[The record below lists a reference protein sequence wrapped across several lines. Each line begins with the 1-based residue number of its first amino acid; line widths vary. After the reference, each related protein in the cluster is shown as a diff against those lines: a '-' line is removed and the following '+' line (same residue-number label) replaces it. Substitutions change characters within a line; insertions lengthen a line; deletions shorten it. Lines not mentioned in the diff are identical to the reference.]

1 MAARESNYHI
11 HISTKFS
18 VFIHHKPVIS
28 WQRLSI
34 WILVLAAVLFVLFET
49 VAEREYEEI
58 PVFVIAGQSNAV
70 GYGAS
75 WQELPANLHQSS
87 DSVMFW
93 YFQGNPRHPR
103 ASNGWIPLSGVEHH
117 SHSVPGSEL
126 SIGPIAAAELSSR
139 IAIIKVAFNSTAL
152 AQVAGMD
159 WNVQSSNELLE
170 HLVNEIHRALTHMP
184 KRTKGWLAGIFW
196 MQGESDARSASEQP
210 GMSILYRQN
219 LEALIDE
226 VRRKFDKINLPVVI
240 ARIAVPEVDARG
252 RRFGYRDTIREAQQA
267 VAEADR
273 YVAMI
278 STDDL
283 PRQTDDLHFTAQ
295 GQQEMGKRFI
305 AEWLQ
310 LTQDK
315 R

>member
-1 MAARESNYHI
+1 MAAQELNYHI

-34 WILVLAAVLFVLFET
+34 LVLVLAAALFVLFET

-70 GYGAS
+70 GYGAT
-75 WQELPANLHQSS
+75 WQELPADLHQSS
-87 DSVMFW
+87 DTVMFW
-93 YFQGNPRHPR
+93 YLQGNPQHPL
-103 ASNGWIPLSGVEHH
+103 ASNGWVPLSGVEHH
-117 SHSVPGSEL
+117 SLPVPGSEL
-126 SIGPIAAAELSSR
+126 SIGPTAAAELRSR
-139 IAIIKVAFNSTAL
+139 IAIIKVAFNGTAL
-152 AQVAGMD
+152 AQVEGMD
-159 WNVQSSNELLE
+159 WNVQSGNELLDQ
-170 HLVNEIHRALTHMP
+170 LINEVRRALSHMP
-184 KRTKGWLAGIFW
+184 KRTKGRLAGFFW

-210 GMSILYRQN
+210 GMSLLYRQN
-219 LEALIDE
+219 LEALIEE
-226 VRRKFDKINLPVVI
+226 VRLKFDKLDLPVVI
-240 ARIAVPEVDARG
+240 ARIAVPEVDTRG
-252 RRFGYRDTIREAQQA
+252 RHFAYRDTVREAQQA
-267 VAEADR
+267 IAEADR
-273 YVAMI
+273 YVALI

-283 PRQTDDLHFTAQ
+283 PRQPDDLHFTAQ
-295 GQQEMGKRFI
+295 GQWEMGKRFI